1 VTKPDSYS
9 YSRYLTA
16 KKTVDARALNRQV
29 WAEFVRGLASRSGAS
44 IRILEVGGGVGATAE
59 RVIGAL
65 EERSVDAIDYTLVDI
80 EAENI
85 EVAKT
90 SLKTWMRDRGYTITG
105 KGGKTGSVRDG
116 ELLEV
121 TFRFA
126 TADLFDFVAEQESSL
141 YDAVIGQALFDLLPA
156 REALQALGPSLK
168 ENGLWYLPIHFDG
181 VTAFEPTMDAGLD
194 AKIERLY
201 HESMTDAAGEEGGSD
216 GSQCGR
222 RLLTHLRNA
231 GAVLREV
238 GASDWVVFA
247 RENGYPGDET
257 YFLHHVLH
265 FIENELRGHP
275 ALDPDVFT
283 NWIAERR
290 RQIDDGELI
299 YIAHQLDVLA
309 RNP

>member
-1 VTKPDSYS
+1 MTEPDSYS

-16 KKTVDARALNRQV
+16 KKTVDARALDRQV
-29 WAEFVRGLASRSGAS
+29 WSEFVGSLAGRSGAS
-44 IRILEVGGGVGATAE
+44 TRILEVGAGVGATAE

-65 EERSVDAIDYTLVDI
+65 EKQSVDAVDYTLVDI

-85 EVAKT
+85 EVAT
-90 SLKTWMRDRGYTITG
+90 ASLRAWMGDHGYTITG
-105 KGGKTGSVRDG
+105 EGGVTRSVWNG
-116 ELLEV
+116 EALTV

-126 TADLFDFVAEQESSL
+126 TADLFDFVAERERSL
-141 YDAVIGQALFDLLPA
+141 YDAIIGQALFDLLPA
-156 REALQALGPSLK
+156 QEALRALGTSLK
-168 ENGLWYLPIHFDG
+168 EGGLWYLPIHFDG
-181 VTAFEPTMDAGLD
+181 VTAFEPTIDAGLD

-201 HESMTDAAGEEGGSD
+201 HESMTEAAGKEGGPD
-216 GSQCGR
+216 GPRCGR

-231 GAVLREV
+231 GAVLREA

-247 RENGYPGDET
+247 REDGYPGDEA

-290 RQIDDGELI
+290 HQIDDGELI